1 MNWQDK
7 GYLLSLN
14 KYNENSS
21 IAEFFTE
28 TNGKVVGVIFG
39 STSKKIKNYLLIG
52 NKFHINSK
60 LREDGR
66 LGYLKVEIDEIKTPV
81 YLENKKKLFCIIYC
95 MNLIKILTAENE
107 NNVEIYHLLEKL
119 FKIIELDNWLVEFL
133 YLELNILK
141 SIGYDINFKDYVVD
155 RGINGQTKYVVDSS
169 QKIIPNFLI
178 DKNIGPENLK
188 DIYSGFS
195 IVGDFLDK
203 TIIKPNNKNYPS
215 SRNDFVD
222 LLKYSSCST

>member
-7 GYLLSLN
+7 GYLISLN

-21 IAEFFTE
+21 IAEFYTE
-28 TNGKVVGVIFG
+28 NNGKIVGIIFG
-39 STSKKIKNYLLIG
+39 STSKKIKSYLLIG

-107 NNVEIYHLLEKL
+107 NNVEIYNLLEKL

-141 SIGYDINFKDYVVD
+141 SIGYDINFKDYVVNKN
-155 RGINGQTKYVVDSS
+155 INGQTKYIVDSS

-178 DKNIGPENLK
+178 DKKISPENLK
-188 DIYSGFS
+188 DIYKGFS

-215 SRNDFVD
+215 SRNDFVN
-222 LLKYSSCST
+222 LLK

>member
-28 TNGKVVGVIFG
+28 NNGKIVGVIFG
-39 STSKKIKNYLLIG
+39 STSKKIKSYLLIG

-66 LGYLKVEIDEIKTPV
+66 LGYLKVEIDEIKTPL

-95 MNLIKILTAENE
+95 MNLIKILTVENE
-107 NNVEIYHLLEKL
+107 SNMEIYSLLEKL
-119 FKIIELDNWLVEFL
+119 FKIIDFDNWLIEFL
-133 YLELNILK
+133 FLELNIFK
-141 SIGYDINFKDYVVD
+141 SIGYDINFKDYVVNKK
-155 RGINGQTKYVVDSS
+155 INGKPKYVVDSS

-178 DKNIGPENLK
+178 DKKIIPENTK
-188 DIYSGFS
+188 DIYSGYS

-203 TIIKPNNKNYPS
+203 TIIKPNNKSFPS
-215 SRNDFVD
+215 SRNDFIN
-222 LLKYSSCST
+222 LIK

>member
-21 IAEFFTE
+21 IAEFYTE
-28 TNGKVVGVIFG
+28 NNGKIVGIIFG
-39 STSKKIKNYLLIG
+39 STSKKIKSYLLIG

-107 NNVEIYHLLEKL
+107 NNVEIYNLLEKL

-155 RGINGQTKYVVDSS
+155 KNINGQTKYIVDSS

-178 DKNIGPENLK
+178 DKKISPENLK
-188 DIYSGFS
+188 DIYKGFS

-215 SRNDFVD
+215 SRNDFVN
-222 LLKYSSCST
+222 LLK

>member
-28 TNGKVVGVIFG
+28 NNGKIVGVIFG
-39 STSKKIKNYLLIG
+39 STSKKIKSYLLIG

-107 NNVEIYHLLEKL
+107 NNVEIYNLLEKL

-155 RGINGQTKYVVDSS
+155 KNINGQTKYIVDSS

-178 DKNIGPENLK
+178 DKNISPENLK

-215 SRNDFVD
+215 SRNDFVN
-222 LLKYSSCST
+222 LLK

>member
-28 TNGKVVGVIFG
+28 TNGKIVGVIFG
-39 STSKKIKNYLLIG
+39 STSKKIKSYLLIG

-107 NNVEIYHLLEKL
+107 NNVEIYNLLEKL
-119 FKIIELDNWLVEFL
+119 FKIIDFDNWLVEFL
-133 YLELNILK
+133 FLELNIFK
-141 SIGYDINFKDYVVD
+141 SIGYDINFKDYVINKN
-155 RGINGQTKYVVDSS
+155 INGQTKYVVDSS

-178 DKNIGPENLK
+178 DKKIIPENIK
-188 DIYSGFS
+188 DIYSGYL

-203 TIIKPNNKNYPS
+203 TIIKPNNKSFPS
-215 SRNDFVD
+215 SRNDFTN
-222 LLKYSSCST
+222 LLK

>member
-7 GYLLSLN
+7 GYLISLN

-21 IAEFFTE
+21 IAEFYTE
-28 TNGKVVGVIFG
+28 NNGKIVGIIFG
-39 STSKKIKNYLLIG
+39 STSKKIKSYLLIG

-107 NNVEIYHLLEKL
+107 NNIEIYNLLEKL

-155 RGINGQTKYVVDSS
+155 KNINGQTKYIVDSS

-178 DKNIGPENLK
+178 DKNISPENLK

-215 SRNDFVD
+215 SRNDFVN
-222 LLKYSSCST
+222 LLK

>member
-21 IAEFFTE
+21 IAEFYTKD
-28 TNGKVVGVIFG
+28 NGKIVGLIFG
-39 STSKKIKNYLLIG
+39 STSKKIKSYLLIG

-60 LREDGR
+60 QREDGR

-95 MNLIKILTAENE
+95 LNLIKILTAENE
-107 NNVEIYHLLEKL
+107 NNIEIYNLLEKL

-155 RGINGQTKYVVDSS
+155 KNINGQTKYIVDSN

-178 DKNIGPENLK
+178 DKKISPENLK
-188 DIYSGFS
+188 DIYSGFM

-203 TIIKPNNKNYPS
+203 TIIKPNNKIFPS
-215 SRNDFVD
+215 SRNDFVN
-222 LLKYSSCST
+222 LLK

>member
-21 IAEFFTE
+21 IAEFYTE
-28 TNGKVVGVIFG
+28 NNGKIVGVIFG
-39 STSKKIKNYLLIG
+39 STSKKIKSYLLIG

-95 MNLIKILTAENE
+95 MNLIKILTVENE
-107 NNVEIYHLLEKL
+107 NNVEIYNLLEKL
-119 FKIIELDNWLVEFL
+119 FKIIEFDNWLVEFL

-141 SIGYDINFKDYVVD
+141 SIGYDISFKDYVVD
-155 RGINGQTKYVVDSS
+155 KNINGQTKYIVNSS

-178 DKNIGPENLK
+178 EKNISPENSK

-215 SRNDFVD
+215 SRNDFVN
-222 LLKYSSCST
+222 LLK

>member
-21 IAEFFTE
+21 IAEFYTE
-28 TNGKVVGVIFG
+28 NNGKIVGVIFG
-39 STSKKIKNYLLIG
+39 STSKKIKSYLLIG

-60 LREDGR
+60 VRENGR

-81 YLENKKKLFCIIYC
+81 YLENKKKLFCIVYC
-95 MNLIKILTAENE
+95 MNLIKILTVENE
-107 NNVEIYHLLEKL
+107 NNIEIYNLLEKL

-133 YLELNILK
+133 YLELSIFK
-141 SIGYDINFKDYVVD
+141 SIGYDINFKDYVVAKS
-155 RGINGQTKYVVDSS
+155 INGQNKYIVNSS

-178 DKNIGPENLK
+178 DKNIRPKNLN
-188 DIYSGFS
+188 DLYNGFS
-195 IVGDFLDK
+195 LVGDFLDK

-215 SRNDFVD
+215 SRNDFIN
-222 LLKYSSCST
+222 LLK

>member
-28 TNGKVVGVIFG
+28 NNGKVVGLIFG
-39 STSKKIKNYLLIG
+39 STSKKIKSYLLIG

-60 LREDGR
+60 LRQDGR

-95 MNLIKILTAENE
+95 MNLIKILTVENE
-107 NNVEIYHLLEKL
+107 INIEIYSLLEKL
-119 FKIIELDNWLVEFL
+119 FKIIDFDNWLVEFL

-141 SIGYDINFKDYVVD
+141 SIGYDINFKDYVVNKN
-155 RGINGQTKYVVDSS
+155 INGQTKYVVDSS

-178 DKNIGPENLK
+178 DNKIIPENTK
-188 DIYSGFS
+188 DIYSGYS

-203 TIIKPNNKNYPS
+203 TIIKPNNKSFPS
-215 SRNDFVD
+215 SRNDFIN
-222 LLKYSSCST
+222 LIK

>member
-28 TNGKVVGVIFG
+28 NNGKIVGVIFY
-39 STSKKIKNYLLIG
+39 STSKKIKSYILIG

-107 NNVEIYHLLEKL
+107 NNVEIYNLLEKL
-119 FKIIELDNWLVEFL
+119 FKIIDLDNWLVEFL

-155 RGINGQTKYVVDSS
+155 KSINGQTKYIVDSS

-178 DKNIGPENLK
+178 DKNISPENLK
-188 DIYSGFS
+188 DIHSGFS

-215 SRNDFVD
+215 SRNDFVN
-222 LLKYSSCST
+222 LLK

>member
-21 IAEFFTE
+21 IAEFYTE
-28 TNGKVVGVIFG
+28 NNGKIVGVIFG
-39 STSKKIKNYLLIG
+39 STSKKIKSYLLIG

-95 MNLIKILTAENE
+95 MNLVKILTAENE
-107 NNVEIYHLLEKL
+107 NNVEIYNLLEKL

-155 RGINGQTKYVVDSS
+155 KSINGQTKYIVDSS

-178 DKNIGPENLK
+178 DKNISPENLK
-188 DIYSGFS
+188 DIHSGFS

-215 SRNDFVD
+215 SRNDFVN
-222 LLKYSSCST
+222 LLK

>member
-21 IAEFFTE
+21 IAEFYTE
-28 TNGKVVGVIFG
+28 NNGKIVGVIFG
-39 STSKKIKNYLLIG
+39 STSKKIKSYLLIG

-107 NNVEIYHLLEKL
+107 NNIEIYNLLEKL

-155 RGINGQTKYVVDSS
+155 KNINGQNKYIVDSS

-178 DKNIGPENLK
+178 DKNISPENLK

-215 SRNDFVD
+215 SRNDFVN
-222 LLKYSSCST
+222 LLK

>member
-21 IAEFFTE
+21 IAEFYTE
-28 TNGKVVGVIFG
+28 NNGKIVGVIFG
-39 STSKKIKNYLLIG
+39 STSKKIKSYLLIG

-107 NNVEIYHLLEKL
+107 NNIEIYNLLEKL

-155 RGINGQTKYVVDSS
+155 KNINGQTKYIVDSS

-178 DKNIGPENLK
+178 DKNISPENLK

-203 TIIKPNNKNYPS
+203 TIIKPNNKNFPS
-215 SRNDFVD
+215 SRNDFVN
-222 LLKYSSCST
+222 LLK

>member
-21 IAEFFTE
+21 IAEFYTE
-28 TNGKVVGVIFG
+28 NNGKVVGVIFG
-39 STSKKIKNYLLIG
+39 STSKKIKSYLLIG

-107 NNVEIYHLLEKL
+107 NNIEIYNLLEKL
-119 FKIIELDNWLVEFL
+119 FKIIELDNWVVEFL

-155 RGINGQTKYVVDSS
+155 KNINGQTKYIVDSS
-169 QKIIPNFLI
+169 QKFIPNFLI
-178 DKNIGPENLK
+178 DKNNSPENLK
-188 DIYSGFS
+188 DIYSGYS

-215 SRNDFVD
+215 SRNDFVN
-222 LLKYSSCST
+222 LLK

>member
-21 IAEFFTE
+21 IAEFYTE
-28 TNGKVVGVIFG
+28 NNGKIVGVIFG
-39 STSKKIKNYLLIG
+39 STSKKIKSYLLIG

-95 MNLIKILTAENE
+95 MNLVKILTAENE
-107 NNVEIYHLLEKL
+107 NNVEIYNLLEKL

-141 SIGYDINFKDYVVD
+141 SIGYDINFKDYVVNKS
-155 RGINGQTKYVVDSS
+155 INGQTKYIVDSS

-178 DKNIGPENLK
+178 DKNISPENLK

-203 TIIKPNNKNYPS
+203 TILKPNNKNYPS
-215 SRNDFVD
+215 SRNDFIN
-222 LLKYSSCST
+222 LLK

>member
-21 IAEFFTE
+21 IAEFYTE
-28 TNGKVVGVIFG
+28 NNGKIVGIIFG
-39 STSKKIKNYLLIG
+39 STSKKIKSYLLIG

-60 LREDGR
+60 IREDGR

-81 YLENKKKLFCIIYC
+81 YLEDKKKLFCIIYC

-107 NNVEIYHLLEKL
+107 KNIEIYNLLEKL

-155 RGINGQTKYVVDSS
+155 KSINGQTKYIVDSS

-178 DKNIGPENLK
+178 DKNISPENLK

-215 SRNDFVD
+215 SRNDFVN
-222 LLKYSSCST
+222 LLK

>member
-21 IAEFFTE
+21 IAEFYTE
-28 TNGKVVGVIFG
+28 NNGKIVGVIFG
-39 STSKKIKNYLLIG
+39 STSKKIKSYLLIG

-95 MNLIKILTAENE
+95 MNLVKILTAENE
-107 NNVEIYHLLEKL
+107 NNLEIYNLLEKL
-119 FKIIELDNWLVEFL
+119 FKIIELENWLVEFL

-155 RGINGQTKYVVDSS
+155 KSINGQTKYIVDSS

-178 DKNIGPENLK
+178 DKNISPENLK
-188 DIYSGFS
+188 DIHSGFS

-215 SRNDFVD
+215 SRNDFVN
-222 LLKYSSCST
+222 LLK

>member
-7 GYLLSLN
+7 GYLISLN

-21 IAEFFTE
+21 IAEFYTE
-28 TNGKVVGVIFG
+28 NNGKIVGIIFG
-39 STSKKIKNYLLIG
+39 STSKKMKSYLLIG

-107 NNVEIYHLLEKL
+107 NNVEIYNLLEKL

-155 RGINGQTKYVVDSS
+155 KNINGQTKYIVDSS

-178 DKNIGPENLK
+178 DKKISPENLK
-188 DIYSGFS
+188 DIYKGFS

-215 SRNDFVD
+215 SRNDFVN
-222 LLKYSSCST
+222 LLK

>member
-21 IAEFFTE
+21 IAEFYTE
-28 TNGKVVGVIFG
+28 NNGKIVGVIFG
-39 STSKKIKNYLLIG
+39 STSKKIKSYLLIG

-60 LREDGR
+60 IREDGR

-95 MNLIKILTAENE
+95 MNLIKILAAENE
-107 NNVEIYHLLEKL
+107 NNIEIYNLLEKL
-119 FKIIELDNWLVEFL
+119 FKIIEFDNWLVEFL

-141 SIGYDINFKDYVVD
+141 SVGYDINFKDYVVD
-155 RGINGQTKYVVDSS
+155 KNIDGQTKYIVDST

-178 DKNIGPENLK
+178 DKNISPENLK
-188 DIYSGFS
+188 DIYNGFS

-215 SRNDFVD
+215 SRNDFLN
-222 LLKYSSCST
+222 LLK

>member
-7 GYLLSLN
+7 GYLLSIN

-21 IAEFFTE
+21 IAEFYTE
-28 TNGKVVGVIFG
+28 NNGKIVGIIFG
-39 STSKKIKNYLLIG
+39 STSKKIKSYLLIG

-60 LREDGR
+60 IREDGR

-95 MNLIKILTAENE
+95 MNLIKILTVENE
-107 NNVEIYHLLEKL
+107 NNVEIYNLLEKL

-141 SIGYDINFKDYVVD
+141 SNGYDINFKDYVVD
-155 RGINGQTKYVVDSS
+155 KNINGQTKYIVDSS

-178 DKNIGPENLK
+178 DKKISPENLK
-188 DIYSGFS
+188 DIYKGFS

-215 SRNDFVD
+215 SRNDFVN
-222 LLKYSSCST
+222 LLK

>member
-28 TNGKVVGVIFG
+28 NNGKVVGVIFG
-39 STSKKIKNYLLIG
+39 STSKKIKSYLLIG

-95 MNLIKILTAENE
+95 MNLIKILTVENE
-107 NNVEIYHLLEKL
+107 SNMEIYSLLEKL
-119 FKIIELDNWLVEFL
+119 FKIIDFDNWLVEFL
-133 YLELNILK
+133 FLELNIFK
-141 SIGYDINFKDYVVD
+141 SIGYDINFKDYVVNKN
-155 RGINGQTKYVVDSS
+155 INGQTKYVVDSS

-178 DKNIGPENLK
+178 DKKIIPENTK
-188 DIYSGFS
+188 DIYSGYS

-203 TIIKPNNKNYPS
+203 TIIKPNNKSFPS
-215 SRNDFVD
+215 SRNDFIN
-222 LLKYSSCST
+222 LLK

>member
-21 IAEFFTE
+21 IAEFYTE
-28 TNGKVVGVIFG
+28 NNGKIVGIIFG
-39 STSKKIKNYLLIG
+39 STSKKIKSYLLIG

-60 LREDGR
+60 IREDGR

-107 NNVEIYHLLEKL
+107 NNIEIYNLLEKL

-155 RGINGQTKYVVDSS
+155 KSINGQTKYIVDSS

-178 DKNIGPENLK
+178 DKNISPENLK

-203 TIIKPNNKNYPS
+203 TILKPNNKNYPS
-215 SRNDFVD
+215 SRNDFIN
-222 LLKYSSCST
+222 LLK

>member
-21 IAEFFTE
+21 IAEFYTKN
-28 TNGKVVGVIFG
+28 NGKIVGVIFG
-39 STSKKIKNYLLIG
+39 STSKKIKSYLLIG

-60 LREDGR
+60 IREDGR

-81 YLENKKKLFCIIYC
+81 HLENKKKLFCIIYC
-95 MNLIKILTAENE
+95 MNLIKILAAENE
-107 NNVEIYHLLEKL
+107 NNIEIYNLLEKL
-119 FKIIELDNWLVEFL
+119 FKIIEFDNWLVEFL

-155 RGINGQTKYVVDSS
+155 KNINGQTKYIVDSS

-178 DKNIGPENLK
+178 DKNISPENLK

-203 TIIKPNNKNYPS
+203 TIIKPNNKNFPL
-215 SRNDFVD
+215 SRNEFLN
-222 LLKYSSCST
+222 LLK

>member
-21 IAEFFTE
+21 IAEFYTE
-28 TNGKVVGVIFG
+28 NNGKIVGVIFG
-39 STSKKIKNYLLIG
+39 STSKKIKSYLLVG
-52 NKFHINSK
+52 NKFHINSN

-66 LGYLKVEIDEIKTPV
+66 LGYLKVEIDKIKTPI

-95 MNLIKILTAENE
+95 LNLIKILTAENE
-107 NNVEIYHLLEKL
+107 NNVEIYNLLEKL

-155 RGINGQTKYVVDSS
+155 KSINGQTKYIVDSS

-178 DKNIGPENLK
+178 DKNISPENLK

-203 TIIKPNNKNYPS
+203 TILKPNNKNYPS
-215 SRNDFVD
+215 SRNDFIN
-222 LLKYSSCST
+222 LLK

>member
-7 GYLLSLN
+7 GYLISLN

-21 IAEFFTE
+21 IAEFYTE
-28 TNGKVVGVIFG
+28 NNGKIVGIIFG
-39 STSKKIKNYLLIG
+39 STSKKMKSYLLIG

-107 NNVEIYHLLEKL
+107 NNIEIYNLLEKL

-141 SIGYDINFKDYVVD
+141 SVGYDINFKNYVVD
-155 RGINGQTKYVVDSS
+155 KSINGQTKYIVDSS

-178 DKNIGPENLK
+178 DKNISPENLK

-215 SRNDFVD
+215 SRNDFVN
-222 LLKYSSCST
+222 LLK

>member
-21 IAEFFTE
+21 IAEFYTE
-28 TNGKVVGVIFG
+28 NNGKIVGVIFG
-39 STSKKIKNYLLIG
+39 STSKKIKSYLLIG

-60 LREDGR
+60 IREDGR
-66 LGYLKVEIDEIKTPV
+66 LGYLKVEIDEIKTPI

-107 NNVEIYHLLEKL
+107 NNIQIYNLLEKL

-155 RGINGQTKYVVDSS
+155 RSINGQTKYIVDSS

-178 DKNIGPENLK
+178 DKNISPENLK

-215 SRNDFVD
+215 SRNDFVN
-222 LLKYSSCST
+222 LLK

>member
-28 TNGKVVGVIFG
+28 NNGKVVGVIFG
-39 STSKKIKNYLLIG
+39 STSKKIKSYLLIG

-95 MNLIKILTAENE
+95 MNLIKILTVENE
-107 NNVEIYHLLEKL
+107 SNMEIYFLLEKL
-119 FKIIELDNWLVEFL
+119 FKIIDLDNWLVEFL

-141 SIGYDINFKDYVVD
+141 SIGYDINFKDYVVNKN
-155 RGINGQTKYVVDSS
+155 INGQTKYVVDSS

-178 DKNIGPENLK
+178 EKKNIPENTK
-188 DIYSGFS
+188 EIYSGYS

-203 TIIKPNNKNYPS
+203 TIIKPNNKSFPS
-215 SRNDFVD
+215 SRNDFINFI
-222 LLKYSSCST
+222 K

>member
-21 IAEFFTE
+21 IAEFYTE
-28 TNGKVVGVIFG
+28 NNGKIVGVIFG
-39 STSKKIKNYLLIG
+39 STSKKIKSYLLIG

-60 LREDGR
+60 IREDGR

-95 MNLIKILTAENE
+95 MNLIKILTVENE
-107 NNVEIYHLLEKL
+107 NNIEIYNLLEKL

-141 SIGYDINFKDYVVD
+141 SIGYDINFKDYVV
-155 RGINGQTKYVVDSS
+155 GKNINGQTKYIVDSS

-178 DKNIGPENLK
+178 DKNISPENLK

-215 SRNDFVD
+215 SRNDFVN
-222 LLKYSSCST
+222 LLK

>member
-21 IAEFFTE
+21 IAEFYTE
-28 TNGKVVGVIFG
+28 NNGKIVGVIFG
-39 STSKKIKNYLLIG
+39 STSKKIKSYLLIG

-107 NNVEIYHLLEKL
+107 NNIEIFNLLEKL

-155 RGINGQTKYVVDSS
+155 KNINGQIKYIVDSS

-178 DKNIGPENLK
+178 DKKISPENLK
-188 DIYSGFS
+188 DIYSGFL

-215 SRNDFVD
+215 SRNDFVN
-222 LLKYSSCST
+222 LLK

>member
-1 MNWQDK
+1 
-7 GYLLSLN
+7 
-14 KYNENSS
+14 
-21 IAEFFTE
+21 
-28 TNGKVVGVIFG
+28 
-39 STSKKIKNYLLIG
+39 
-52 NKFHINSK
+52 
-60 LREDGR
+60 
-66 LGYLKVEIDEIKTPV
+66 
-81 YLENKKKLFCIIYC
+81 
-95 MNLIKILTAENE
+95 MNLVKIITVENE
-107 NNVEIYHLLEKL
+107 NNVEIYNLLEKL

-155 RGINGQTKYVVDSS
+155 KSINGQTKYIVDSS

-178 DKNIGPENLK
+178 DKNISPENLK

-215 SRNDFVD
+215 SRNDFIN
-222 LLKYSSCST
+222 LLK

>member
-28 TNGKVVGVIFG
+28 NNGKVIGVIFG
-39 STSKKIKNYLLIG
+39 STSKKIKSYLLIG

-95 MNLIKILTAENE
+95 MNLIKILTVENE
-107 NNVEIYHLLEKL
+107 SNMEIYSLLEKL
-119 FKIIELDNWLVEFL
+119 FKIIDLDGWLVEFL

-141 SIGYDINFKDYVVD
+141 SIGYDINFKDYVVNKNID
-155 RGINGQTKYVVDSS
+155 GQIKYVVSSS

-178 DKNIGPENLK
+178 DKKIIPENIK
-188 DIYSGFS
+188 DIYSGYS

-203 TIIKPNNKNYPS
+203 TIIKPNNKSFPS
-215 SRNDFVD
+215 SRNDFIN
-222 LLKYSSCST
+222 LLK

>member
-21 IAEFFTE
+21 IAEFYTE
-28 TNGKVVGVIFG
+28 NNGKIVGVIFG
-39 STSKKIKNYLLIG
+39 STSKKIKSYLLIG

-107 NNVEIYHLLEKL
+107 NNIEIYNLLEKL

-155 RGINGQTKYVVDSS
+155 KNINGQTKYIVGSS

-178 DKNIGPENLK
+178 DKNIIPENLK
-188 DIYSGFS
+188 DIYTGFS

-203 TIIKPNNKNYPS
+203 TIIKPNNRNYPP
-215 SRNDFVD
+215 SRNDFVN
-222 LLKYSSCST
+222 LLK

>member
-21 IAEFFTE
+21 IAEFYTE
-28 TNGKVVGVIFG
+28 NNGKIVGVIFG
-39 STSKKIKNYLLIG
+39 STSKKIKSYLLIG

-107 NNVEIYHLLEKL
+107 NNIEIYNLLEKL
-119 FKIIELDNWLVEFL
+119 FKIIQLDNWLVEFL

-155 RGINGQTKYVVDSS
+155 KNINGQTKYIVDSS

-178 DKNIGPENLK
+178 DKNISPENLK

-215 SRNDFVD
+215 SRNDFVN
-222 LLKYSSCST
+222 LLK

>member
-21 IAEFFTE
+21 IAEFYTE
-28 TNGKVVGVIFG
+28 NNGKIVGVIFG
-39 STSKKIKNYLLIG
+39 STSKKIKSYLLIG

-107 NNVEIYHLLEKL
+107 NNIEIYNLLEKL

-155 RGINGQTKYVVDSS
+155 KNINGQTKYIVDSS

-178 DKNIGPENLK
+178 DKNISPENLK
-188 DIYSGFS
+188 DIHSGFS

-215 SRNDFVD
+215 SRNDFVN
-222 LLKYSSCST
+222 LLK

>member
-21 IAEFFTE
+21 IAEFYTE
-28 TNGKVVGVIFG
+28 NNGKIVGVIFG
-39 STSKKIKNYLLIG
+39 STSKKIKSYLLIG

-60 LREDGR
+60 IREDGR

-95 MNLIKILTAENE
+95 MNLVKILTAENE
-107 NNVEIYHLLEKL
+107 NNVEIYNLLEKL
-119 FKIIELDNWLVEFL
+119 FKIIEFDNWLVEFL
-133 YLELNILK
+133 YLELNIFK

-155 RGINGQTKYVVDSS
+155 KSINGQTKYIVDSS

-178 DKNIGPENLK
+178 DKNISPENLK

-203 TIIKPNNKNYPS
+203 TILKPNNKNYPS
-215 SRNDFVD
+215 SRNDFIN
-222 LLKYSSCST
+222 LLK